1 MHFGRLRL
9 SASVLACLAVFT
21 AAAGAAEDPVA
32 WSGAPSPQKPLMR
45 GTRFMVELDARIQPG
60 WHLYALDQPDGG
72 PIATE
77 ISLPTGQQ
85 FSFAGAVL
93 APKPHTVFDPNF
105 SMRVGFYLE
114 KARFRVPLEVG
125 RDAEAGIR
133 TLNIQMRYQCCN
145 DKMCLPPK
153 KTTVAIS
160 VEVK

>member
-9 SASVLACLAVFT
+9 RAGVLACLAMSA

-32 WSGAPSPQKPLMR
+32 WSGATSPEKALAR
-45 GTRFMVELDARIQPG
+45 GARFTVELEARIQPG

-85 FSFAGAVL
+85 FSFAGAIS

-114 KARFRVPLEVG
+114 KVRFRVPVEVG

-133 TLNIQMRYQCCN
+133 TLNIQTRYQCCN

-153 KTTVAIS
+153 KATVAIS